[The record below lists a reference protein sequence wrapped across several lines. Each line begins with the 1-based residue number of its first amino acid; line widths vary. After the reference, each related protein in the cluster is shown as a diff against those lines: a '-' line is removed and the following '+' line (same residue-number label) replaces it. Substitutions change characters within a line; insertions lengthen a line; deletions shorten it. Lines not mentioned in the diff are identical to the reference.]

1 MPPNPPSNA
10 HGFAMRSM
18 SLRDMQ
24 IPKSEKK
31 NSCPPPL
38 PNPGYAPGTPQH
50 HGNNPNPS
58 RNIPN
63 TSESISTPPKNLN
76 PSRKNRTK
84 SQPFPEK
91 F

>member
-31 NSCPPPL
+31 NSWPPPL
-38 PNPGYAPGTPQH
+38 PNPGDAPGC
-50 HGNNPNPS
+50 
-58 RNIPN
+58 
-63 TSESISTPPKNLN
+63 NLKHIKA
-76 PSRKNRTK
+76 PTRLGSDLHEDYRK
-84 SQPFPEK
+84 SDSDK
-91 F
+91 FNHEYRAAII